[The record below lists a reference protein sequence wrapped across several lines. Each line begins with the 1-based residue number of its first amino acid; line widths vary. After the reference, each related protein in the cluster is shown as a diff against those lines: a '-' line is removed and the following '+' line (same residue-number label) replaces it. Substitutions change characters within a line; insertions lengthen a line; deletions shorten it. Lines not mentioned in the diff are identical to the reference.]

1 MQMMPPFLLTWKKH
15 YNDSSPEFGLII
27 SLKKTNIMGQ
37 DISTKL
43 CISISDYTVG
53 VVDNFT
59 YLTTTNPNNLCL
71 SAELNVQI
79 GKAAAATMLTTN
91 TKTVYQAYVLR
102 TLLYGSESWTYL
114 WHQLAGSRHK
124 EQPCPVRIA
133 KHVCN
138 ADTETNA
145 LLGNGRRPYPK
156 GCAVHL
162 YQDEQDGHIQLQGR
176 RSQTQIN
183 YRRIIGAKLR
193 CLVRQK
199 NASNI

>member
-91 TKTVYQAYVLR
+91 TKTVYQAYVLEDSSLWQR
-102 TLLYGSESWTYL
+102 VMDILMAPTGRITSQGTTLSS
-114 WHQLAGSRHK
+114 
-124 EQPCPVRIA
+124 
-133 KHVCN
+133 
-138 ADTETNA
+138 
-145 LLGNGRRPYPK
+145 
-156 GCAVHL
+156 
-162 YQDEQDGHIQLQGR
+162 QDCQACLQ
-176 RSQTQIN
+176 
-183 YRRIIGAKLR
+183 
-193 CLVRQK
+193 C
-199 NASNI
+199 